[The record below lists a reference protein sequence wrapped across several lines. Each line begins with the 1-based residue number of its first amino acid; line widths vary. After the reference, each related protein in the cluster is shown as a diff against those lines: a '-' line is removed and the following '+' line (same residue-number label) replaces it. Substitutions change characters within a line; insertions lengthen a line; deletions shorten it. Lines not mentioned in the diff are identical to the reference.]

1 MNRDP
6 HILLNNAMQ
15 VCPIIDIISDDTLA
29 YQKSRWLKH
38 LFIEIIILFLSIA
51 NSNYKPLFISITNTY
66 QGNLSNPLHFSYLA
80 VGGFD
85 WNLVFNWHGVCTL
98 KILFLYLKI
107 SFSQVPDHE
116 KKRREHQAMPAYR
129 WHICYS
135 LFIQLQL
142 ISIFK
147 TLPRNHVLW
156 TFICSIFGR
165 LRNIAVQLYFIS
177 LVSFPI
183 TSLI

>member
-1 MNRDP
+1 M
-6 HILLNNAMQ
+6 
-15 VCPIIDIISDDTLA
+15 T
-29 YQKSRWLKH
+29 RWHTKNQGDLKY
-38 LFIEIIILFLSIA
+38 LFIKIIILVLSIA

-98 KILFLYLKI
+98 KILFYIWKSLSLRCLTMR
-107 SFSQVPDHE
+107 
-116 KKRREHQAMPAYR
+116 RREENTRRCLPTGGTSVD
-129 WHICYS
+129 WHFHSTAIYLHIQHSSTKPCS
-135 LFIQLQL
+135 LI
-142 ISIFK
+142 
-147 TLPRNHVLW
+147 